1 MRTLFV
7 LVALCSALAAQDFS
21 QIKPLPPPGIAVS
34 QQDQKILRAGLDR
47 LGKRIEELKGNP
59 HLPDVEIFHKAV
71 RFALDGNE
79 FFREEQI
86 FRAKELLRIGMERA
100 DELANGDAP
109 WTRQTGLVV
118 RAYVS
123 KIDGSVQPYGLV
135 VPPSFAPDR
144 PHRWRVDAWFHGRSD
159 TLNEVDFLWARLHE
173 PGDFTPRDTI
183 MLHLYG
189 RYCNASEFAG
199 EVDLFE
205 ALDDVRKNYSV
216 DENRI
221 LIRGFSMGGASV
233 WHIAAHHAGEFAAAQ
248 PGAGFA
254 ETLEYQKHRYTPTW
268 FEEKLLH
275 FTNATDYALNFF
287 QLPIIAYNGDQ
298 DPQGQAADIMS
309 RNMSEYGMT
318 LARIYGLG
326 VGHKY
331 TPEAKEEIA
340 ARIDAIAAKGRNPW
354 PKQIRF
360 ETWTLK
366 YNRMRWVTVD
376 AMDRE
381 YERARV
387 EASIENDH
395 TVQVKTL
402 NVSALSFDFGSGA
415 GVLNPASKA
424 AVVIDNQTLNAPG
437 PLSDGSWIAHLHKN
451 GSRWTIGEEDQSAL
465 RKKHDLQGPIDDAF
479 MEPFLMVHPTGSPAN
494 ETVGKWTRSEEER
507 AIREWRKIFR
517 GDAPVKDD
525 SAITDADIASSNL
538 VLWGDPSSNK
548 ILARIADKLPIHWTA
563 NSISVGSR
571 QFASASN
578 VPVLIYPNPL
588 NPKRYVVINSG
599 FTFRESAYG
608 TNSMQVPELPDYAV
622 IDITSPA
629 TPRWAGKLAA
639 VGFFG
644 ERWELQANDGK

>member
-1 MRTLFV
+1 MKTLLLAAV
-7 LVALCSALAAQDFS
+7 LPLALAAQDLS
-21 QIKPLPPPGIAVS
+21 QIKPLPPPGIPVS
-34 QQDQKILRAGLDR
+34 PQDQRALRAGLDR
-47 LGKRIEELKGNP
+47 LQKRLDALKGNP
-59 HLPDVEIFHKAV
+59 HLPDVEIFEKAV
-71 RFALDGNE
+71 RYALDGNE
-79 FFREEQI
+79 FFRPEQI

-100 DELANGDAP
+100 DQLANGDAP

-159 TLNEVDFLWARLHE
+159 TLNEVDFLWGQLND
-173 PGDFTPRDTI
+173 PGDFQPRDTI
-183 MLHLYG
+183 VLRLYG
-189 RYCNASEFAG
+189 RYCNASQFAG

-205 ALDDVRKNYSV
+205 ALDDVKKNYDV
-216 DENRI
+216 DENRV
-221 LIRGFSMGGASV
+221 LVRGFSMGGASV

-254 ETLEYQKHRYTPTW
+254 ETVEYQKHRFTPTW
-268 FEEKLLH
+268 FEAKLLH

-287 QLPIIAYNGDQ
+287 ELPIISYNGDQ
-298 DPQGQAADIMS
+298 DPQGQSGDIMA
-309 RNMSEYGMT
+309 RNMAEDGMT

-331 TPEAKEEIA
+331 TPEAKVEIEK
-340 ARIDAIAAKGRNPW
+340 RIDAIAAKGRNPW

-366 YNRMRWVTVD
+366 YNHMRWVTID
-376 AMDRE
+376 AMDHE

-387 EASIENDH
+387 EADLEDNH
-395 TVQVKTL
+395 TVRVKTL
-402 NVSALSFDFGSGA
+402 NVAAVSFDFGTGA
-415 GVLNPASKA
+415 EALNPATKTTIL
-424 AVVIDNQTLNAPG
+424 IDGQTLPAPG
-437 PLSDGSWIAHLHKN
+437 PLTDGSWVAHLHKTS
-451 GSRWTIGEEDQSAL
+451 SRWASGEEDASAL
-465 RKKHDLQGPIDDAF
+465 RKKHDMQGPIDDAF
-479 MEPFLMVHPTGSPAN
+479 MEPFLMVHPTGAAMN
-494 ETVGKWTRSEEER
+494 DAVAKWTKSEEER
-507 AIREWRKIFR
+507 AIREWRRIFR

-525 SAITDADIASSNL
+525 SAITDAEIASSNL

-548 ILARIADKLPIHWTA
+548 VLARIADKLPIHWTA
-563 NSISVGSR
+563 NSVALGSR
-571 QFASASN
+571 RFPSATN

-608 TNSMQVPELPDYAV
+608 TNSLQVPELPDYAI
-622 IDITSPA
+622 IDITSPPN
-629 TPRWAGKLAA
+629 PRWAGKLAA

-644 ERWELQANDGK
+644 EHWELLANDGK